1 MMTGL
6 PSSSSSSSH
15 HNRRFAPLRR
25 CPSRDLNFGGATT
38 TTTTMTPPTPRA
50 GVLCRADK
58 RRVARLE
65 KQFAREMSSL
75 LCYDEVLL
83 NAMSPY
89 REYEYEGDMMMAEVT
104 EVVISSDLQFAKVYV
119 YLSGDDA
126 EANMFAFENLQRKAG
141 YIRRELAQKIQ
152 MRRAPEVRLIYD
164 KSVEEQ
170 EKLDDIFSELRT
182 EREARAS
189 KPSLDLNDREFLDNQ
204 DFYVEAAEEDLFPEP
219 APSAEGKSAS
229 TQMG

>member
-1 MMTGL
+1 
-6 PSSSSSSSH
+6 
-15 HNRRFAPLRR
+15 
-25 CPSRDLNFGGATT
+25 
-38 TTTTMTPPTPRA
+38 MTPPTPGRA
-50 GVLCRADK
+50 SDVLCRADK

-104 EVVISSDLQFAKVYV
+104 EVVISNDLQFAKVYV

-189 KPSLDLNDREFLDNQ
+189 SRQQLDLNDREFLDNQ
-204 DFYVEAAEEDLFPEP
+204 DFYVEAGEELFPEP
-219 APSAEGKSAS
+219 APSAEGESVS